1 MYLRVGR
8 FVTLTLAALGLVLG
22 GAHVLE
28 LPEKMKYDA
37 EMYAA
42 VTSTLYQQFGTVGA
56 FIQVG
61 ATAAALALGFLVRGR
76 RGFRLTILGAL
87 GLVVSLL
94 CWFAFVAPVN
104 AEWLRVTASDP
115 QSVPE
120 AYMRLRNRWE
130 YGHVAAFVAWLG
142 GFWLLV
148 LSVLVET
155 EDDGRRA

>member
-1 MYLRVGR
+1 M
-8 FVTLTLAALGLVLG
+8 G

-56 FIQVG
+56 IVQVG
-61 ATAAALALGFLVRGR
+61 AVASALALIFVVRGR
-76 RGFRLTILGAL
+76 DGFALTIAGTI
-87 GLVVSLL
+87 GLVVSLA

-104 AEWLRVTASDP
+104 AEWLQVAASDP

-120 AYMRLRNRWE
+120 AYMRLRDRWE
-130 YGHVAAFVAWLG
+130 YGHAAAFAAWLC
-142 GFWLLV
+142 GFWLLL

-155 EDDGRRA
+155 SDDARRM